1 MNQLELFDYRINN
14 RLIWITL
21 VALMASQW
29 QTKHAVYNIMES
41 AYRALVTSVV
51 VYDEIHRP
59 DPAVSDDNPV
69 LEA

>member
-1 MNQLELFDYRINN
+1 MNQLELFEYRINN

-29 QTKHAVYNIMES
+29 QTKHAISNVMES

-59 DPAVSDDNPV
+59 DPAVADGNPV